1 MPAADSSQK
10 VDRRRSSKGRVR
22 AIEYARRAVTGT
34 EPSSPTYARYIG
46 RVGALAVA
54 LGVGSG
60 LGSLPMAFADT
71 TGSAGSSA
79 ADSSTSS
86 RKSTAARAPRN
97 SGRGSA
103 DAGSVPSGSGSDDAA
118 NTGGAVPRRARGQNP
133 VAATADTAVPRRKNS
148 EAVIADDAPA
158 EDAPADVTPDPSED
172 IAGSPGGTDADPA
185 PIFDPINGTDSGA
198 PAPVPVPASA
208 VGSIATAAPAAVVD
222 EVPANAPV
230 ITAAP
235 RGSVNSMG
243 SGLLSWLASGIGQ
256 RWRFAGGGAAGLG
269 GGGGDPPRTRLR
281 FGDGQGGGGDDLQC

>member
-10 VDRRRSSKGRVR
+10 IDWRRSSKGRVR

-34 EPSSPTYARYIG
+34 ESSSPTYARCIG

-71 TGSAGSSA
+71 TGSAGSSGSSA

-118 NTGGAVPRRARGQNP
+118 NTGGAVPRVARGQNP

-148 EAVIADDAPA
+148 EAVIA

-185 PIFDPINGTDSGA
+185 PILDPTNGTDSGA
-198 PAPVPVPASA
+198 PAPIPAPPSA
-208 VGSIATAAPAAVVD
+208 VGSIATPAPAAAVD
-222 EVPANAPV
+222 
-230 ITAAP
+230 
-235 RGSVNSMG
+235 
-243 SGLLSWLASGIGQ
+243 
-256 RWRFAGGGAAGLG
+256 
-269 GGGGDPPRTRLR
+269 
-281 FGDGQGGGGDDLQC
+281 